1 MIKIIRGSVRF
12 GDTVFVRTVHFEDKP
27 KLPDKR
33 EDTPHVLIPISLY
46 IQVL

>member
-12 GDTVFVRTVHFEDKP
+12 GDTVFVRTVHFEDNP